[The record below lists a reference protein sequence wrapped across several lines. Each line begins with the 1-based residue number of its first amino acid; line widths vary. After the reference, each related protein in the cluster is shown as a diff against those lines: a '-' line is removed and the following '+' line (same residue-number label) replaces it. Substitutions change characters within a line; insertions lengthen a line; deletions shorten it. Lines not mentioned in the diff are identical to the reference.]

1 MASISS
7 IKTKRSA
14 EHLQNQN
21 DVKVKDIQKHLGNS
35 HVTCIKSDD
44 FSKICKTNASEYVEE
59 KDLIIFNQF
68 DQTGNFK
75 VNSY

>member
-1 MASISS
+1 MVSISS
-7 IKTKRSA
+7 TTKRSA
-14 EHLQNQN
+14 KHLQNKN
-21 DVKVKDIQKHLGNS
+21 DVTVKDIRESLSNS

-44 FSKICKTNASEYVEE
+44 FSKICKANASEYVEE
-59 KDLIIFNQF
+59 KDFITFNQF